1 MFPLFRKSTNID
13 SRDKELKLFLKN
25 ILRCKPKNISIYK
38 LALVHKSCFL
48 KGKKGF
54 KMNNER
60 LEFLGDAVLSAI
72 VADYLFRK
80 YPYQGEGFLTEMRSK
95 IVSRASL
102 NKLAHK
108 IGLTQHIQYSRDGGQ
123 FLSMDGDAFEAI
135 VGAIYLDKGY
145 KSAYKVITKSIFSLY
160 LDIDSLEKSDWN
172 FKSKLIDW
180 GQKTKQK
187 VSYQAVDITESSARK
202 QYKVQVFIN
211 EEPQETAIDFSI
223 KAAEQLA
230 SEKTYKKLLEAK
242 IITDEPEN
250 RP

>member
-1 MFPLFRKSTNID
+1 M
-13 SRDKELKLFLKN
+13 
-25 ILRCKPKNISIYK
+25 
-38 LALVHKSCFL
+38 VHKSYFI

-108 IGLTQHIQYSRDGGQ
+108 IGLTQHIQYSKEGGQ

-145 KSAYKVITKSIFSLY
+145 NFAYKVITKRIFSLY
-160 LDIDSLEKSDWN
+160 LDIDSLEKSEWN

-180 GQKTKQK
+180 GQKTKNK
-187 VSYQAVDITESSARK
+187 VSYQAIEVTENSHRK
-202 QYKVQVFIN
+202 QYKAQVFIN
-211 EEPQETAIDFSI
+211 EKPQETAIDFSI

-230 SEKTYKKLLEAK
+230 SEKTYKKLIEQN
-242 IITDEPEN
+242 IITDEQEN
-250 RP
+250 RT

>member
-1 MFPLFRKSTNID
+1 
-13 SRDKELKLFLKN
+13 
-25 ILRCKPKNISIYK
+25 
-38 LALVHKSCFL
+38 
-48 KGKKGF
+48 
-54 KMNNER
+54 
-60 LEFLGDAVLSAI
+60 
-72 VADYLFRK
+72 
-80 YPYQGEGFLTEMRSK
+80 
-95 IVSRASL
+95 
-102 NKLAHK
+102 
-108 IGLTQHIQYSRDGGQ
+108 
-123 FLSMDGDAFEAI
+123 MDGDAFEAI